1 MLPTKLCASNT
12 AMLAA
17 RNIARI
23 SRRLSPTT
31 RIGTALPALSRT
43 RARSFWDQKQS
54 EKTTNQYAQA
64 PEQPTLDTGSVPPSQ
79 FADAD
84 VIDPEGRRLSP
95 YLMGLLAVGGGLSAY
110 GL

>member
-1 MLPTKLCASNT
+1 
-12 AMLAA
+12 MLAA

-43 RARSFWDQKQS
+43 TARSFWDQKQS
-54 EKTTNQYAQA
+54 EKASNNEQA
-64 PEQPTLDTGSVPPSQ
+64 PEQPTLDTGAVPPPS
-79 FADAD
+79 FADTD
-84 VIDPEGRRLSP
+84 FIQPEDRRLSP
-95 YLMGLLAVGGGLSAY
+95 YLMGLLAIGGGLVAY